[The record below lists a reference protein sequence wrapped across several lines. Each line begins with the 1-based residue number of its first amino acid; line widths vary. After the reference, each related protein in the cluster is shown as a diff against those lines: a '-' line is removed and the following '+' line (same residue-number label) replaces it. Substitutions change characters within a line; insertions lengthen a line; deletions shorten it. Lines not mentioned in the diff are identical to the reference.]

1 MSSARRCSALTPR
14 LSVVIAI
21 ERRLASLGGCFCQC
35 GRASAPMILHRVRI
49 MRGTNIGTGTALK
62 IAR

>member
-1 MSSARRCSALTPR
+1 
-14 LSVVIAI
+14 VVIAI